1 MSEKKWL
8 RLIERGRG
16 DEAVPPCDG
25 ELKALLAAWD
35 APHAPAAMDE
45 KIFAAYRAN
54 FRRAPLWKRLCAAQI
69 RLPVPVAAALAL
81 LVGALGWLSFG
92 QSSMPG
98 SPPAPLIETKVVEVP
113 VVHEKVVTR
122 TVYVT
127 RPAAAPAVTLA
138 ASRAATAPPRA
149 AAVQPAQPVSLSSQV
164 AGDSAYTSVDLS
176 GFQPVD
182 EIKVTVIKGKNHDEK

>member
-1 MSEKKWL
+1 MSEEKWL

-16 DEAVPPCDG
+16 DDAAPPCDG

-35 APHAPAAMDE
+35 APRPSAAMDE
-45 KIFAAYRAN
+45 KMFAAYRAN
-54 FRRAPLWKRLCAAQI
+54 FRRAPLWKRLFAAQI
-69 RLPVPVAAALAL
+69 RVPVPVAAALAL
-81 LVGALGWLSFG
+81 LAGALGWLALG
-92 QSSMPG
+92 QSSSPD
-98 SPPAPLIETKVVEVP
+98 SPPAPVVQTRVVEVP

-127 RPAAAPAVTLA
+127 RPAAAPAATLA

-149 AAVQPAQPVSLSSQV
+149 AVQSAPPVSLSSQV